1 MLCNL
6 SRASVFSH
14 GQCPEG
20 LRCCSRETNPSEAE
34 RQADMIRL
42 SIENLRRLGIEHM
55 AYSRNNNSRL
65 MMSWNPLHSM
75 SPEDRRDF
83 LQNIL
88 VSKTIVKKVTDE
100 GDGRDALLD
109 DHIVMK
115 APTRKTSLLL
125 VDLMDDQ
132 STTKEV
138 SLEPSCSICMNDYSE
153 GEILCWSQNSR
164 CRHCFHRDC
173 AIEWLMSHE
182 ECPLCRSN
190 YLSLDEDGEGAD
202 GEDLSSWRGPTT
214 LRNHNVHANE
224 DASSLFQGMHLFYIL
239 SQLQTLA
246 NAATNPAVPVEG
258 IELPSSR
265 QGNVEDQVP
274 TDDSALAAA
283 RPSRND

>member
-1 MLCNL
+1 
-6 SRASVFSH
+6 
-14 GQCPEG
+14 
-20 LRCCSRETNPSEAE
+20 
-34 RQADMIRL
+34 MIRL